1 MRWRGVIW
9 RTLGGGP
16 SGTLG
21 TSPSGVSIGR
31 PSSPRT
37 TSGGGAGSGSGGG
50 GGGGGRLSGPD
61 WQSMAVG
68 GHQRGGGRLDGGR
81 GGDDERFVEVE
92 LNPFSAPVAMAG
104 NSDSRR

>member
-1 MRWRGVIW
+1 
-9 RTLGGGP
+9 
-16 SGTLG
+16 
-21 TSPSGVSIGR
+21 
-31 PSSPRT
+31 
-37 TSGGGAGSGSGGG
+37 
-50 GGGGGRLSGPD
+50 
-61 WQSMAVG
+61 MAVG